1 MEAFQFGDEEDDTEV
16 IMIRIRTGEDEC
28 MNKKIQGDILQNA
41 DISQIEELVA
51 AYRELWEA
59 VENGTVDK
67 NFFELRERFRHNMSS
82 NMVNIQLDAKNT
94 EKDTR

>member
-28 MNKKIQGDILQNA
+28 MNKKIQGDILQDA

-59 VENGTVDK
+59 VENGTVDN
-67 NFFELRERFRHNMSS
+67 NFSELRERFRRNTNHK
-82 NMVNIQLDAKNT
+82 MVSYNSMRRMLKN
-94 EKDTR
+94 